1 MFSQVAGCVGV
12 TGIVGPIGIRKDNEI
27 AAPFGKIGCVGV
39 TGNNGS
45 VGIMGISISDLRKD
59 EINKILKSVGKNKK

>member
-27 AAPFGKIGCVGV
+27 AAPF
-39 TGNNGS
+39 GNNGS